1 MAFLSFSAVL
11 HQKLA
16 KEGDVQ
22 MDTFRDFFNILLSLL
37 LCVSPF
43 ILLII
48 VGGII
53 AFFVYHTRKRRTEK
67 LQAALDGISGVSLP
81 EINTVIESG
90 PDPSAPLTGTLVDG
104 AQLLQRLTT
113 GDAVPLEKRALNQF
127 IQALRIYKQRVA
139 VGELPGDELTKLGQ
153 DDLQRIESLITAMT
167 LLVDAAENGD
177 AESLHQHLRD
187 VNLML
192 VEAYEKHIDF
202 CRKLDTYLIH
212 EAYAYEKQNKVEHG
226 LISDKLAKEGVKFPL
241 PQSVQ
246 ETTSR
251 SYAQDAEQV
260 SAQILQ
266 QLPEDKRMLFMMQY
280 NSMRKNPT
288 TAVLLAV
295 FLGSFGAHKFYMG
308 KVGWG
313 IVYLLFC
320 WTWIPGIV
328 GLIEAF
334 MISDQVHKYNAQ
346 KAFEIAEMLKSNS
359 PDTNLPIQ

>member
-1 MAFLSFSAVL
+1 VAFLSFSAVL

-22 MDTFRDFFNILLSLL
+22 MDTFRDFFNMLLSLL

-81 EINTVIESG
+81 EIKTVIEAG
-90 PDPSAPLTGTLVDG
+90 PDSSAPLTRTLVDG

-113 GDAVPLEKRALNQF
+113 GDAIPLEKRALNQF
-127 IQALRIYKQRVA
+127 IQALRSYKQRA
-139 VGELPGDELTKLGQ
+139 AFGKLPEAELTKFRQ
-153 DDLQRIESLITAMT
+153 DDLQRTESLITAMT
-167 LLVDAAENGD
+167 LLVNAAENGD

-202 CRKLDTYLIH
+202 HRKLA
-212 EAYAYEKQNKVEHG
+212 E
-226 LISDKLAKEGVKFPL
+226 EGVQFPL
-241 PQSVQ
+241 PQPVQ

-280 NSMRKNPT
+280 NSVRKNPT

-295 FLGSFGAHKFYMG
+295 FLGGLGAHKFYMG
-308 KVGWG
+308 QIGWG
-313 IVYLLFC
+313 IAYLLFC
-320 WTWIPGIV
+320 WTWIPAIV

-334 MISDQVHKYNAQ
+334 MISGQVHKYNAQ

-359 PDTNLPIQ
+359 PDTNLPMQ